1 MSTRRKIRKGVFETN
16 SSSVHSLV
24 IANDGREPSEFKLN
38 KNGEIEVDFGE
49 FGKDYCLYTSQ
60 YDKLSYLITCLYYL
74 SGYDIEDIYA
84 RSEFTEISDAVCK
97 YTGATGI
104 KILGEVEPSIDH
116 QSIPYDGIEII
127 DVYDEDQIINFIFNK
142 YVSIKTD
149 CD

>member
-1 MSTRRKIRKGVFETN
+1 MNTKIRKGVFETN

-38 KNGEIEVDFGE
+38 KNGEIEIDFGE
-49 FGKDYCLYTSQ
+49 FGKDYFLYTSQ

-74 SGYDIEDIYA
+74 SGYDIEDIYD
-84 RSEFTEISDAVCK
+84 RSEFTEISDAVCR

-104 KILGEVEPSIDH
+104 KILGEIEPSIDH
-116 QSIPYDGIEII
+116 QSIPYDSIEII
-127 DVYDEDQIINFIFNK
+127 DAYDEDQIINFIFNK
-142 YVSIKTD
+142 YVSLKTD